1 MAENTQT
8 GGNDATTRICSVLA
22 AVPRGRVITY
32 GDLAEM
38 AGYPRAARLA
48 GQALRKLPRGTKLP
62 WHRVINA
69 QGRISL
75 PEPGAQRQREK
86 LENEGI
92 ILVKG
97 RVDMRK
103 YRWRP

>member
-1 MAENTQT
+1 MGKNAQT
-8 GGNDATTRICSVLA
+8 DGNDAISRICRVLA
-22 AVPRGRVITY
+22 SVPRGRVITY

-48 GQALRKLPRGTKLP
+48 GQTLRKLPRDTRLP

-75 PEPGAQRQREK
+75 PEPGAQRQRER
-86 LENEGI
+86 LEREGI
-92 ILVKG
+92 TLLKG
-97 RVDMRK
+97 RVELAK
-103 YRWRP
+103 YRWQP